1 MSPPEIGPTN
11 DPKIEISKKYL
22 MSFQG
27 FANNLL
33 ATRVKKTI
41 LK

>member
-11 DPKIEISKKYL
+11 DPKIEISKKYS
-22 MSFQG
+22 MRFPG
-27 FANNLL
+27 FTNNLL
-33 ATRVKKTI
+33 AIRVKKTI

>member
-1 MSPPEIGPTN
+1 MIGPPEIGPTN

-27 FANNLL
+27 FAKNLL
-33 ATRVKKTI
+33 AQGLRKRF
-41 LK
+41 